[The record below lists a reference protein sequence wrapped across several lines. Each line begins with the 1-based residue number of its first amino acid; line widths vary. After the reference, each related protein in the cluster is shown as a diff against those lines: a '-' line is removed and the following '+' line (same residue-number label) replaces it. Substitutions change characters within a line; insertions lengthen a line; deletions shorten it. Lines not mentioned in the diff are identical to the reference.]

1 MSATPDT
8 NTAQDTDAAQGT
20 NTAQDTGATP
30 APSTARDPAAPRG
43 VIVTGGGTG
52 IGRAVARAFAD
63 RGDRVLVV
71 GRTPATLA
79 RTAEGRPGIDVLT
92 ADLTDPDTPRAV
104 TDAALN
110 AFGRID
116 VLVNNAA
123 SGGFAALAETKREAA
138 RDQLDTN
145 LLAPLLLTRQ
155 TLDALA
161 ADGGGTVLNIG
172 SAGALYRRAWPENG
186 IYGAAKAGLD
196 FLTRTWAVE
205 LAARGIRVL
214 GLAPGVIDTGIG
226 ERSGMTPEAYAGFLQ
241 HIATVVPAGR
251 VGRPEDVAWWAVQL
265 TDPRA
270 AYATGAVLAVDGG
283 LSLT

>member
-1 MSATPDT
+1 MSATKEPT
-8 NTAQDTDAAQGT
+8 T
-20 NTAQDTGATP
+20 
-30 APSTARDPAAPRG
+30 PRG

-52 IGRAVARAFAD
+52 IGRATARAFAD

-79 RTAEGRPGIDVLT
+79 GTAEGHPGISVLT
-92 ADLTDPDTPRAV
+92 ADLTDPDSPRAV
-104 TDAALN
+104 TDAALE
-110 AFGRID
+110 ACGRID

-123 SGGFAALAETKREAA
+123 TGGFAGLAQTKREAA
-138 RDQLDTN
+138 REQLDGN

-172 SAGALYRRAWPENG
+172 SAGALGRRAWPENG
-186 IYGAAKAGLD
+186 VYGAAKAGLD

-205 LAARGIRVL
+205 LAPRSIRVL

-226 ERSGMTPEAYAGFLQ
+226 ERSGMSPEAYADFLAQ
-241 HIATVVPAGR
+241 IATRVPAGR
-251 VGRPEDVAWWAVQL
+251 VGRPEDIAWWAVQL

-270 AYATGAVLAVDGG
+270 AYATGVVLAVDGG

>member
-1 MSATPDT
+1 MSA
-8 NTAQDTDAAQGT
+8 AQD
-20 NTAQDTGATP
+20 P
-30 APSTARDPAAPRG
+30 AVPRG

-52 IGRAVARAFAD
+52 IGRATARAFAD

-71 GRTPATLA
+71 GRTAATLA
-79 RTAEGRPGIDVLT
+79 GTAEGHPGISVLA
-92 ADLTDPDTPRAV
+92 ADLTAPDAPRAV
-104 TDAALN
+104 TEAALDSC
-110 AFGRID
+110 GRID

-123 SGGFAALAETKREAA
+123 SGGFAALADVQPKAA
-138 RDQLDTN
+138 RDQLDSN

-172 SAGALYRRAWPENG
+172 SAGALGRRAWPENG
-186 IYGAAKAGLD
+186 VYGAAKAGLD

-205 LAARGIRVL
+205 LAPRGIRVL

-226 ERSGMTPEAYAGFLQ
+226 ERSGMPPEAYAGFLRE
-241 HIATVVPAGR
+241 IATRVPLGR
-251 VGRPEDVAWWAVQL
+251 VGRPEDIAWWAVQL

>member
-1 MSATPDT
+1 MSA
-8 NTAQDTDAAQGT
+8 AEAA
-20 NTAQDTGATP
+20 P
-30 APSTARDPAAPRG
+30 EPRG

-52 IGRAVARAFAD
+52 IGRATARAFAA
-63 RGDRVLVV
+63 RGDRVLIV
-71 GRTPATLA
+71 GRTPATLDA
-79 RTAEGRPGIDVLT
+79 TAEGHPGIHVLT
-92 ADLTDPDTPRAV
+92 ADLTTPDAPRTV
-104 TDAALN
+104 IRAALET
-110 AFGRID
+110 FGRVD

-123 SGGFAALAETKREAA
+123 TGGFASLAATEPQAA
-138 RDQLDTN
+138 RAQFEGN

-155 TLDALA
+155 ALDALA

-172 SAGALYRRAWPENG
+172 SAGALGRRAWPENG
-186 IYGAAKAGLD
+186 AYGAAKAGLD

-205 LAARGIRVL
+205 LAPRGVRVL

-226 ERSGMTPEAYAGFLQ
+226 ERSGMTPQAYAGFLAG
-241 HIATVVPAGR
+241 IATRVPAGR
-251 VGRPEDVAWWAVQL
+251 VGRPDDIAWWAVQL

>member
-1 MSATPDT
+1 MSA
-8 NTAQDTDAAQGT
+8 AQ
-20 NTAQDTGATP
+20 
-30 APSTARDPAAPRG
+30 APTTPRG

-52 IGRAVARAFAD
+52 IGRATARAFAD

-79 RTAEGRPGIDVLT
+79 GTAEGHPGISVLA
-92 ADLTDPDTPRAV
+92 ADLTDPDTPGAV
-104 TDAALN
+104 TAAALD

-123 SGGFAALAETKREAA
+123 TGGFASLAQTTRETVI
-138 RDQLDTN
+138 DQLGSN

-155 TLDALA
+155 TLDARGA
-161 ADGGGTVLNIG
+161 AGGGTVLNIG
-172 SAGALYRRAWPENG
+172 SAGALGLRAWPENG
-186 IYGAAKAGLD
+186 VYGAAKAGLD

-205 LAARGIRVL
+205 LAPRGIRVL

-226 ERSGMTPEAYAGFLQ
+226 ERSGMSQEAYAGFLQ
-241 HIATVVPAGR
+241 QIAARVPAGR
-251 VGRPEDVAWWAVQL
+251 VGRPEDIAWWAVQL
-265 TDPRA
+265 ADPRA

>member
-1 MSATPDT
+1 MSPT
-8 NTAQDTDAAQGT
+8 TDAT
-20 NTAQDTGATP
+20 T
-30 APSTARDPAAPRG
+30 PRG
-43 VIVTGGGTG
+43 VVVTGGGTG

-63 RGDRVLVV
+63 RGDLVLIV

-79 RTAEGRPGIDVLT
+79 GTAEGHPGITVLT
-92 ADLTDPDTPRAV
+92 ADLTAPDTPRAV
-104 TDAALN
+104 TDTALDT
-110 AFGRID
+110 FGRID

-123 SGGFAALAETKREAA
+123 TGGFASLAETKRETAGE
-138 RDQLDTN
+138 QLDSN

-155 TLDALA
+155 ALDALA

-172 SAGALYRRAWPENG
+172 SAGALGRRAWPENG
-186 IYGAAKAGLD
+186 VYGAAKAGLD

-205 LAARGIRVL
+205 LAPRGVRVL

-226 ERSGMTPEAYAGFLQ
+226 ERSGMSREAYEGFLRQ
-241 HIATVVPAGR
+241 IAARVPAGR
-251 VGRPEDVAWWAVQL
+251 VGRPEDIAWWAVQL

>member
-1 MSATPDT
+1 MSPT
-8 NTAQDTDAAQGT
+8 TDAT
-20 NTAQDTGATP
+20 T
-30 APSTARDPAAPRG
+30 PRG
-43 VIVTGGGTG
+43 VVVTGGGTG

-63 RGDRVLVV
+63 RGDRVLIV

-79 RTAEGRPGIDVLT
+79 GTAEGHPGITVLT
-92 ADLTDPDTPRAV
+92 ADLTAPDTPRAV
-104 TDAALN
+104 TDTALDT
-110 AFGRID
+110 FGRID

-123 SGGFAALAETKREAA
+123 TGGFASLAETKRETAGE
-138 RDQLDTN
+138 QLDSN

-155 TLDALA
+155 ALDALA

-172 SAGALYRRAWPENG
+172 SAGALGRRAWPENG
-186 IYGAAKAGLD
+186 VYGAAKAGLD

-205 LAARGIRVL
+205 LAPRGVRVL

-226 ERSGMTPEAYAGFLQ
+226 ERSGMSREAYEGFLRQ
-241 HIATVVPAGR
+241 IAARVPAGR
-251 VGRPEDVAWWAVQL
+251 VGRPEDIAWWAVQL

>member
-1 MSATPDT
+1 MSAP
-8 NTAQDTDAAQGT
+8 QG
-20 NTAQDTGATP
+20 
-30 APSTARDPAAPRG
+30 PAAPRG

-52 IGRAVARAFAD
+52 IGRATARAFAD
-63 RGDRVLVV
+63 RGDRVLIV

-79 RTAEGRPGIDVLT
+79 GTAEGHPGISVL
-92 ADLTDPDTPRAV
+92 AVDLTGPDAPRAV
-104 TDAALN
+104 TDAALE

-123 SGGFAALAETKREAA
+123 TGGFAALAETKPELARE
-138 RDQLDTN
+138 QLDGN

-172 SAGALYRRAWPENG
+172 SAGALGRRAWPENG
-186 IYGAAKAGLD
+186 VYGAAKAGLD

-205 LAARGIRVL
+205 LAPRGIRVL

-226 ERSGMTPEAYAGFLQ
+226 ERSGMSREAYAGFLRQ
-241 HIATVVPAGR
+241 IATRVPAGR
-251 VGRPEDVAWWAVQL
+251 VGSPDDIAWWAVQL

-270 AYATGAVLAVDGG
+270 AYATGVVLAVDGG

>member
-1 MSATPDT
+1 MS
-8 NTAQDTDAAQGT
+8 AAQG
-20 NTAQDTGATP
+20 
-30 APSTARDPAAPRG
+30 PAAPRG

-52 IGRAVARAFAD
+52 IGRATARAFAD

-79 RTAEGRPGIDVLT
+79 ETAEGHPGISVL
-92 ADLTDPDTPRAV
+92 AVDLTGPDAPRAV
-104 TDAALN
+104 TDAALE

-123 SGGFAALAETKREAA
+123 TGGFAALAETKPELARE
-138 RDQLDTN
+138 QLDGN

-155 TLDALA
+155 TLDALT

-172 SAGALYRRAWPENG
+172 SAGALGRRAWPENG
-186 IYGAAKAGLD
+186 VYGAAKAGLD

-205 LAARGIRVL
+205 LAPRGIRVL

-226 ERSGMTPEAYAGFLQ
+226 ERSGMSREAYAGFLRQ
-241 HIATVVPAGR
+241 IATRVPAGR
-251 VGRPEDVAWWAVQL
+251 VGSPDDIAWWAVQL

-270 AYATGAVLAVDGG
+270 AYATGVVLAVDGG